1 MHDWNNGE
9 SSAAGE
15 TRLKRLCTSLPPRM
29 ASGVQWYVQPLRF
42 WGKGNHVS
50 QDNHSH
56 IAHTHGNDARYF
68 FLSFVCPEIWVTL
81 RIIFLNA
88 CIVTWEY
95 RVSQQKNYNSDFDS
109 WNWRRIYT
117 CITCFGVASVA
128 SRASTALAAFKVST
142 HCLFSDEFLSKL
154 VGTPGMSTRQTV
166 LFWVPQILSWQRN
179 AQPWYGSQC
188 RPQKFLVVRLMSVH
202 LSRTS
207 TTQKVMTQTQ
217 PFYLYFHA
225 ASTFLSV
232 GILTDSNC
240 RGVHPQIWRV
250 GRTLGVALR
259 PVLMGTL

>member
-1 MHDWNNGE
+1 M
-9 SSAAGE
+9 S
-15 TRLKRLCTSLPPRM
+15 RRIIIVIL
-29 ASGVQWYVQPLRF
+29 
-42 WGKGNHVS
+42 
-50 QDNHSH
+50 
-56 IAHTHGNDARYF
+56 HTHMEMMPDIFF
-68 FLSFVCPEIWVTL
+68 FLLCVPRFGWHWGLFFSMRALWHENTECPN
-81 RIIFLNA
+81 R
-88 CIVTWEY
+88 
-95 RVSQQKNYNSDFDS
+95 KYNSDFDS

-142 HCLFSDEFLSKL
+142 HCLFSYEFLSKL

-225 ASTFLSV
+225 ASTYLSV
-232 GILTDSNC
+232 GILTDSIWQNC
-240 RGVHPQIWRV
+240 LKITQSI
-250 GRTLGVALR
+250 AL
-259 PVLMGTL
+259 LLFSFDIFHQF